1 MKRLIIAISV
11 ILASTVLLTIPVLT
25 AEVEQ
30 ELPKLKMDDLEGI
43 LKILVPEEKQEQEE
57 LEVEELEVEQ
67 PQPLQQPEKIRAKP
81 EEQIQQKEQ
90 EEGADTE
97 FRARGKLNWVK
108 VRKGGQQIT
117 FGVSSSDTFIVGG
130 KEYNIGTESLKFFL
144 GDDPNQVW
152 LDMLMDA
159 FKNNWTVD
167 VGFIF
172 IQSKLYGPLRVKEL
186 GVVR

>member
-11 ILASTVLLTIPVLT
+11 ILVSTVLFTIPVLT
-25 AEVEQ
+25 VEAEQ
-30 ELPKLKMDDLEGI
+30 ELPKLKMDNLQDV
-43 LKILVPEEKQEQEE
+43 LKILVPKEKQEQEG
-57 LEVEELEVEQ
+57 LEEELEVEQ
-67 PQPLQQPEKIRAKP
+67 PQPLQQPEKLRAKL

-97 FRARGKLNWVK
+97 FRARGKLKWLK

-117 FGVSSSDTFIVGG
+117 FGVSSSDTFIAGG
-130 KEYNIGTESLKFFL
+130 KEYNIGAESLKFFL
-144 GDDPNQVW
+144 EDDPNQVW

-167 VGFIF
+167 VGFVF
-172 IQSKLYGPLRVKEL
+172 IQSNIYGPLRVKEL